1 MAETNPTGPPDKIS
15 GKIPIESDKPA
26 GLGQPSSSFEN
37 YMQGTANQP
46 KSGSMAGQPGGV
58 QGTSPMDLTKPSM
71 QTAGPSFNT
80 LLAQARG
87 AQDGLGTIGQQ
98 LNEPNLKL
106 KRSQSQLLKHKLQDA
121 NGHIR
126 AAGSRAGVPAPPER
140 KMDTGGSPVSR
151 FLGMIGQGQDD
162 LLAVQ
167 QQVKT
172 LSEHPESLQP
182 GDMMYMQIKM
192 SQAQQEIEFSS
203 TLLGKVIDSIKQVL
217 NTQL

>member
-1 MAETNPTGPPDKIS
+1 MAETNPTGSPDKIS
-15 GKIPIESDKPA
+15 GKIPIESEKPT
-26 GLGQPSSSFEN
+26 GLGQPSSSFES

-46 KSGSMAGQPGGV
+46 QSGSMAGQPSGV
-58 QGTSPMDLTKPSM
+58 QGSPMDLTKPSM

-126 AAGSRAGVPAPPER
+126 AAGARAGVPAPSER
-140 KMDTGGSPVSR
+140 KMDSGGPV
-151 FLGMIGQGQDD
+151 G
-162 LLAVQ
+162 
-167 QQVKT
+167 
-172 LSEHPESLQP
+172 
-182 GDMMYMQIKM
+182 
-192 SQAQQEIEFSS
+192 
-203 TLLGKVIDSIKQVL
+203 
-217 NTQL
+217 